1 MVTFFLGLQYS
12 ENLWR
17 KGANFISSAASKVKV
32 SYVSLPF
39 WTMHVRKMEV
49 LFYHSWPL
57 FPLQPNDNQSVL
69 VKVPGCDIHCHQMR
83 KLEED
88 LVYP

>member
-1 MVTFFLGLQYS
+1 
-12 ENLWR
+12 
-17 KGANFISSAASKVKV
+17 
-32 SYVSLPF
+32 
-39 WTMHVRKMEV
+39 MHVRKMEV